1 MASINKKSVLII
13 AFHFAPSGAVGGKR
27 FSFLSHKLHDSCC
40 KVHVLTLKKK
50 YLLQKDD
57 SLPFSG
63 TIHRTTIFPPF
74 PLRGNHILKRAFL
87 RIWTKYM
94 CLLDPYSGWVF
105 PALIKGITILRKYKI
120 GTIIVTGPPF
130 SPVLSGLLL
139 SIFFRK
145 RLIIDYRDPW
155 TTHPWNVHDK
165 YGNMLF
171 KIINCILENIAVRR
185 SSDLVFTSHRMRVKF
200 IENYGKKIKACC
212 HVINN
217 GYNNSD
223 EVKPSPL
230 DKGRINLVFAGELYG
245 ERRIELIAK
254 PISVLLKEGSIAK
267 EGYRFHIFGKLKED
281 DKKIIGEYDLGNM
294 IKEYQPVPH
303 NKIMEYLKGADILF
317 LIVGSAMDYSIS
329 YKFYDYL
336 SVKRPIL
343 AIIPEN
349 STMESMMKQLDC
361 GEVGYIDD
369 YGSIQDALKKLLI
382 KNHSYTF
389 RGAEKFTWD
398 MAAEKY
404 CRVINRT
411 DFITPSNN

>member
-13 AFHFAPSGAVGGKR
+13 AFHFAPSVAVGGKR
-27 FSFLSHKLHDSCC
+27 FSFLSNKLHDSCC

-57 SLPFSG
+57 SLPFLG

-74 PLRGNHILKRAFL
+74 PLPGNNIFKRAFL
-87 RIWTKYM
+87 HVWTKYM
-94 CLLDPYSGWVF
+94 CLVDPYSGWII
-105 PALIKGITILRKYKI
+105 PALKKGITILKRYKI
-120 GTIIVTGPPF
+120 DTIIVTGPPF
-130 SPVLSGLLL
+130 SPVLSALLL
-139 SIFFRK
+139 SILFRT

-155 TTHPWNVHDK
+155 ATHPWSVRDK
-165 YGNMLF
+165 YGNVFFKVLNCMLE
-171 KIINCILENIAVRR
+171 KIAVRR
-185 SSDLVFTSHRMRVKF
+185 SSDLVFTSHIMRNRFLEVF
-200 IENYGKKIKACC
+200 GKKLKVNC

-230 DKGRINLVFAGELYG
+230 DKGKINLVFAGELYG
-245 ERRIELIAK
+245 ERKIELIAK
-254 PISVLLKEGSIAK
+254 PISALLKEGSINR
-267 EGYRFHIFGKLKED
+267 GGCRFHIFGKLKED
-281 DKKIIGEYDLGNM
+281 DKKIIGEYDLGNI

-303 NKIMEYLKGADILF
+303 IKIMEYLKGADILV
-317 LIVGSAMDYSIS
+317 LIVGFAMDYSIS

-336 SVKRPIL
+336 SVRRPIL

-349 STMESMMKQLDC
+349 SAMELMVMELDC
-361 GEVGYIDD
+361 GEVGYIND
-369 YGSIQDALKKLLI
+369 YDSIQEALKKLLSQDY
-382 KNHSYTF
+382 SYTF

-404 CRVINRT
+404 YRVINCHST
-411 DFITPSNN
+411 